1 LTIIIRVDPKKPS
14 RERIRDAAKIIREG
28 GLVAFPTETVY
39 GLGADALNES
49 AVRKIF
55 EVKQRPM
62 DDPIIVHISRD
73 NTLQLLAAEVP
84 EVTFKLVKKFWP
96 GPLTLVLK
104 KSKIVPAVV
113 TAGLD
118 TVAVRMP
125 SNKIAHMLIEEA
137 DVPIAAPSANLFG
150 KPSPTTAEHVRQDLY
165 GKIDMIIDGG
175 QTEIGVES
183 TVLDLTVSPPMILRP
198 GGVTHEELESILG
211 EVKLHPSVRRRKKVL
226 EVVKSPGMKYRHYS
240 PKADVILVEGKS
252 GEDIERK
259 VAKLVDEYRR
269 EGKRVGLLNLVKE
282 MKIEADVCIF
292 LGNSPEE
299 VARNLFSSLRE
310 MDEKKVDLIV
320 VGGIEEKGLG
330 LAIMNRLR
338 KASVRIV

>member
-1 LTIIIRVDPKKPS
+1 MTIIIRVDPKKPS

-269 EGKRVGLLNLVKE
+269 EGKRVGLLSLVKE

>member
-1 LTIIIRVDPKKPS
+1 MTIIIRVDPKKPS